1 MKLEGLRVTIIG
13 LGLMGGSLARA
24 LRPLGPTI
32 SGTDHDPETL
42 RLAQQLGVI
51 DRASPDL
58 EAGLKRCELA
68 VLAVPVR
75 ACVAIIERLGRDLPI
90 PPRLLDL
97 GSTKAAIVDA
107 MRNLPPECDPIGGHP
122 MCGKETSGLLSS
134 DPNLYRDAT
143 FALVRTER
151 TSNDL
156 VDFAQEFVRLLGAH
170 PLLLGADEHDRMV
183 AYSSHLPYL
192 IASGLVRTVE
202 PIGREHPRL
211 WELLGPGFR
220 DTSRL
225 AAGDLGMMIDILS
238 TNRAY
243 IEEALA
249 GMTGAMEELRS
260 ILQNEAALGEWLE
273 SARLRRRELSFYIP
287 GSQM

>member
-1 MKLEGLRVTIIG
+1 MKLEGMQVTIAG

-32 SGTDHDPETL
+32 SGIDHDPETL
-42 RLAQQLGVI
+42 RLAQELGVI
-51 DRASPDL
+51 DRASPAL
-58 EAGLKRCELA
+58 EDGLRRCDLA

-75 ACVAIIERLGRDLPI
+75 SCVAIIERLGRDLPV

-107 MRNLPPECDPIGGHP
+107 MRSLPPECDPIGGHP
-122 MCGKETSGLLSS
+122 MCGKETSGLLSC
-134 DPNLYRDAT
+134 DPNLYQNAT
-143 FALVRTER
+143 FALVPTER

-156 VDFAQEFVRLLGAH
+156 VDFAQEFVRSLGAH
-170 PLLLGADEHDRMV
+170 PLLLDADEHDRMV

-192 IASGLVRTVE
+192 IAAGLVRTIE

-211 WELLGPGFR
+211 WQLLGPGFR

-225 AAGDLGMMIDILS
+225 AAGDPGMMIDILS

-249 GMTGAMEELRS
+249 GMTGAMEGLRS
-260 ILQNEAALGEWLE
+260 TLQNEATLAEWLE
-273 SARLRRRELSFYIP
+273 SARLRRRELAFQVP
-287 GSQM
+287 GSRK